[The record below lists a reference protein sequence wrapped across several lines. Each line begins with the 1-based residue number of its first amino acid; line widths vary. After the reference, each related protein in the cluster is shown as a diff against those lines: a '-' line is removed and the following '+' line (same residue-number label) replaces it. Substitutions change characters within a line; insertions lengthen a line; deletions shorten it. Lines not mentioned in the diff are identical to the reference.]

1 MSICKTVKSQFIN
14 IFNLQSKEEDCPS
27 NQGFMTTGKVHI
39 GTISLFV
46 FCATKDNMNNSFYG
60 VEARYMQP
68 LPYSHC
74 TGTVVAAC
82 PELAI

>member
-1 MSICKTVKSQFIN
+1 MSVCKTLKSQFIN
-14 IFNLQSKEEDCPS
+14 IFSSQSKEEDCPS
-27 NQGFMTTGKVHI
+27 NQGLMTTGKVHI
-39 GTISLFV
+39 GATSLFV
-46 FCATKDNMNNSFYG
+46 FYATENNMNNPFYG
-60 VEARYMQP
+60 VEARYTQP